1 MKILLPVDGSALA
14 LDAVQHALHLVA
26 EGLRAS
32 FVLANVQE
40 PTTFYEMMTMHDA
53 EALRRMADSA
63 AAHALES
70 AQTLLQGAGA
80 EYEVVVGHGAA
91 AHTLLDIAEEQ
102 QCQAIVMSARGVG
115 GFAATLGSVSRTV
128 LHDSTLPLTIVRHA
142 EPDTELEAEV
152 EDVSDEQD
160 REASSA

>member
-14 LDAVQHALHLVA
+14 LDAVRHALALVG

-40 PTTFYEMMTMHDA
+40 PTTFYEMMTVHDA
-53 EALRRMADSA
+53 EALARLSEGA

-70 AQTLLQGAGA
+70 AQALLDAAGV
-80 EYEVVVGHGAA
+80 EYEVQVGSGDV

-102 QCQAIVMSARGVG
+102 HCDAIVMSARGVG
-115 GFAATLGSVSRTV
+115 GFAAVLGSVSRTL
-128 LHDSTLPLTIVRHA
+128 LHDCTLPLTIVRHA
-142 EPDTELEAEV
+142 EPEPEPDPETGG
-152 EDVSDEQD
+152 DE
-160 REASSA
+160 ENAGG